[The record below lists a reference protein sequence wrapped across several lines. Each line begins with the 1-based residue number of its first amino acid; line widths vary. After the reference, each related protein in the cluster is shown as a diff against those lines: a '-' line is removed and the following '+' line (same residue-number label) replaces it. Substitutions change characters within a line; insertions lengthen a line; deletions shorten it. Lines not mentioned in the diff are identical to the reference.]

1 MAKSTAKSTFICQQ
15 CGHVSPTML
24 GRCPN
29 CRAWDSLV
37 ETLPTSATGRGSGPS
52 ALPATP
58 VRLSDLN
65 LGERQRL
72 PVSIA
77 ELNRVLGGG
86 FVPGALILLGG
97 DPGVGKSTLALQT
110 ATEIARANQTVL
122 YVSGEESAEQ
132 IKLRADR
139 LTANADSLLVL
150 TETDISTIL
159 ATADQVKPGL
169 VIIDSIQTMSVAD
182 LESAA
187 GSVSQVRESAAR
199 IMAWAKRANV
209 PVILIGHVTKEGAI
223 AGPRVLEHLVDA
235 VLYLEG
241 DRFHQY
247 RILRGVKNRFG
258 STNEI
263 GVFEMD
269 GIGLVEVQHPSE
281 AFVRDRIGNAAGSI
295 VTVIMEG
302 SRPLLIEIQALVAQ
316 SALETPR
323 RVVSGLDLNRLHVIN
338 AVLQKRGGVSVGSQ
352 DIFAN
357 VVGGLRIDEPA
368 ADLAVALAIA
378 SSANERAIDSRTIAI
393 GEIGLSGEIRAVAQ
407 IERRLSEAARLG
419 FRRAIIPAHLGRRAG
434 ELPKELAIDRVDS
447 VREAIR
453 IATLTPVQDR

>member
-1 MAKSTAKSTFICQQ
+1 
-15 CGHVSPTML
+15 ML

-37 ETLPTSATGRGSGPS
+37 ETLPLVDSSSRAARPASA
-52 ALPATP
+52 ATP
-58 VRLSDLN
+58 VRLADLT
-65 LGERQRL
+65 LSETHRL
-72 PVSIA
+72 PVTI
-77 ELNRVLGGG
+77 EEFNRVLGGG
-86 FVPGALILLGG
+86 FVPGALVLLGG

-110 ATEIARANQTVL
+110 ASEIARTGKTVL

-139 LTANADSLLVL
+139 LSANAEPLLVL
-150 TETDISTIL
+150 TETDVATVL
-159 ATADQVKPGL
+159 ATAESVNPAL
-169 VIIDSIQTMSVAD
+169 VIIDSIQTMSVAE
-182 LESAA
+182 LESAT

-199 IMAWAKRANV
+199 IMGWAKQARV
-209 PVILIGHVTKEGAI
+209 PVVLIGHVTKEGAI

-241 DRFHQY
+241 DRFHQF

-269 GIGLVEVQHPSE
+269 GIGLAEVRHPSE
-281 AFVRDRIGNAAGSI
+281 AFVGDRHGNAAGSI
-295 VTVIMEG
+295 VTVVVEG

-316 SALETPR
+316 SALENPR

-338 AVLQKRGGVSVGSQ
+338 AVLQKRGGISLGQQ

-368 ADLAVALAIA
+368 SDLAVALAIA
-378 SSANERAIDSRTIAI
+378 SSANERPIDPRTIAV
-393 GEIGLSGEIRAVAQ
+393 GELGLSGEVRSVSQ
-407 IERRLSEAARLG
+407 LERRLSEAARLG
-419 FRRAIIPAHLGRRAG
+419 FRKAIVPAHLGRRSG
-434 ELPKELAIDRVDS
+434 NLPSDIELIRVES
-447 VREAIR
+447 IREAIQSG
-453 IATLTPVQDR
+453 LGDLD

>member
-1 MAKSTAKSTFICQQ
+1 MAKAAARTTFVCQQ
-15 CGHVSPTML
+15 CGHISPTML
-24 GRCPN
+24 GRCPA
-29 CRAWDSLV
+29 CKAWDSMV
-37 ETLPTSATGRGSGPS
+37 ETLPTIESSRSASVHVK
-52 ALPATP
+52 AATP
-58 VRLSDLN
+58 VRLSDLK
-65 LGERQRL
+65 LSAGKRL
-72 PVSIA
+72 PVAI
-77 ELNRVLGGG
+77 EEFNRVLGGG
-86 FVPGALILLGG
+86 FVPGALVLLGG
-97 DPGVGKSTLALQT
+97 DPGVGKSTLALQ
-110 ATEIARANQTVL
+110 AASEIARTGITVL

-139 LTANADSLLVL
+139 LSAGSDSLLVL
-150 TETDISTIL
+150 TETDVSTIL
-159 ATADQVKPGL
+159 STSDGIKPGL
-169 VIIDSIQTMSVAD
+169 VIIDSIQTMSVGD

-199 IMAWAKRANV
+199 IMTWAKASGV

-241 DRFHQY
+241 DRFHQF

-269 GIGLVEVQHPSE
+269 GLGLAEVLHPSE
-281 AFVRDRIGNAAGSI
+281 AFVKDRIGNSAGSI

-302 SRPLLIEIQALVAQ
+302 SRPLLMEIQALVAQ
-316 SALETPR
+316 SALENPR

-338 AVLQKRGGVSVGSQ
+338 AVLQKRSGVSLGQQ

-368 ADLAVALAIA
+368 GDLAIALAIA
-378 SSANERAIDSRTIAI
+378 SSASERPIDPRTIAI
-393 GEIGLSGEIRAVAQ
+393 GELGLSGEVRSVAQ
-407 IERRLSEAARLG
+407 LERRLSEAARLG
-419 FRRAIIPAHLGRRAG
+419 FRKAIIPAHLGRRSG
-434 ELPKELAIDRVDS
+434 ELPANIELVRVDS

-453 IATLTPVQDR
+453 GTLEP

>member
-1 MAKSTAKSTFICQQ
+1 MAKATAKSTFICQQ

-37 ETLPTSATGRGSGPS
+37 ETLPTATAGRGSAPT

-72 PVSIA
+72 PVSIS

-86 FVPGALILLGG
+86 FVPGALVLLGG
-97 DPGVGKSTLALQT
+97 DPGVGKSTLALQ
-110 ATEIARANQTVL
+110 AASEIARTGNSVL

-150 TETDISTIL
+150 TETDVSTIL
-159 ATADQVKPGL
+159 ATADHVKPNL
-169 VIIDSIQTMSVAD
+169 MIIDSIQTMSVAE

-199 IMAWAKRANV
+199 IMVWAKRENV

-269 GIGLVEVQHPSE
+269 GVGLVEVQHPSE
-281 AFVRDRIGNAAGSI
+281 AFVRDRIGNSAGSI
-295 VTVIMEG
+295 VTVILEG

-323 RVVSGLDLNRLHVIN
+323 RVVSGLDMNRLHVIN
-338 AVLQKRGGVSVGSQ
+338 AVLQKRGGVAVGSQ

-378 SSANERAIDSRTIAI
+378 SSASERAIDSRTIAI
-393 GEIGLSGEIRAVAQ
+393 GEIGLSGEVRAVAQ

-419 FRRAIIPAHLGRRAG
+419 FRKAVIPAHLGRRTG
-434 ELPKELAIDRVDS
+434 DLPQEMTIERVDS

-453 IATLTPVQDR
+453 AALSG